1 MKKNIFSLALL
12 IFMPFALLAQG
23 YESLSQLG
31 PSTEK
36 IDMKNYKQVFYV
48 SIANGSDTN
57 GDGSINKP
65 WGTVFHAMNN
75 INNASKENR
84 IAVLISEGS
93 YSGFTLMMKPFV
105 DLYGCFQSASWQRDI
120 NKYSTIL
127 DGQKMRRVVVGA
139 DNSRID
145 GFTITNGL
153 SRSHGGGILCDD
165 TSPIISN
172 CIITNNYVLEPEEF
186 NYNRIH
192 QNGNH
197 GGGIA
202 ALYNSIPEIR
212 NNIFYQNKTSI
223 GNGGAIAFYGWLR
236 NSEAPP
242 TKIIN
247 NRMEGGWQPR
257 VTNNIFLHNVSG
269 ENDWGRTRSSNGGA
283 ISCAYESRP
292 VIENNLIICN
302 QAKGRSDA
310 GGIYTENFSYPLIK
324 GNWIVGNISDDDG
337 GGIYTNHT
345 GHALITQNFIAGNWT
360 IGKGAGGVRLS
371 KESRATVTDNIIV
384 HNQTGGGVQSVDSYM
399 ELTNNIIMHNKGNVS
414 LRYSNVFSYFVPSII
429 ENNTILENE
438 SKIIIELGDG
448 QKINFNSNNVNEK
461 VIGTKNNYK
470 PVGLMNTPIP
480 IEITGVNYNPDQFI
494 SEISLKFLPDN
505 QNLEGRVFTSGNF
518 WSVIKKVEQNKIY
531 VYGNVNLRNYDN
543 RGLILSDYKMKALKK
558 LIN

>member
-1 MKKNIFSLALL
+1 MKKNILLIALL
-12 IFMPFALLAQG
+12 FCFPVSLLAQA
-23 YESLSQLG
+23 YESLSQIG

-36 IDMKNYKQVFYV
+36 IDFQNYSQLLYV
-48 SIANGSDTN
+48 SCVKGSDTEGN
-57 GDGSINKP
+57 GSVNKP
-65 WGTVFHAMNN
+65 WGSVYYALNKIVTAT
-75 INNASKENR
+75 KENR
-84 IAVLISEGS
+84 VAIFVSEGS
-93 YSGFTLMMKPFV
+93 YSGFTLQLKPYV
-105 DLYGCFQSASWQRDI
+105 DLYGGFNKENWQRDI
-120 NKYSTIL
+120 YKYPTIL

-139 DNSRID
+139 DNSRLD
-145 GFTITNGL
+145 GFTVTNGL

-172 CIITNNYVLEPEEF
+172 CIISNNYVLEPEEF

-202 ALYNSIPEIR
+202 ALYNAVPEIR
-212 NNIFYQNKTSI
+212 NNIFYQNMTSI

-247 NRMEGGWQPR
+247 NRMEGGWQPH
-257 VTNNIFLHNVSG
+257 VTNNIFLHNISG
-269 ENDWGRTRSSNGGA
+269 KNDWGRTRSSNGGA

-324 GNWIVGNISDDDG
+324 ENWIVGNISDDDG

-345 GHALITQNFIAGNWT
+345 GHALITKNFIAGNWT

-371 KESRATVTDNIIV
+371 KESRATLIDNIIV

-399 ELTNNIIMHNKGNVS
+399 ELVNNIIMHNKGNVS
-414 LRYSNVFSYFVPSII
+414 LRYSNVFNYFVPSII
-429 ENNTILENE
+429 ENNIILENE
-438 SKIIIELGDG
+438 SKIILELGEG
-448 QKINFNSNNVNEK
+448 QKINFSGNNINEK
-461 VIGTKNNYK
+461 VSGTKNNFN
-470 PVGLMNTPIP
+470 PVEFVNTPVQL
-480 IEITGVNYNPDQFI
+480 EIIDYRYNPDDFI
-494 SEISLKFLPDN
+494 TEIVVKSKPDN
-505 QNLEGRVFTSGNF
+505 AVLEGRVITSGDF
-518 WSVIKKVEQNKIY
+518 WGVIKKVDNNKIS
-531 VYGNVNLRNYDN
+531 VWGNINLRESNSTV
-543 RGLILSDYKMKALKK
+543 LILSDYKIRTLKK
-558 LIN
+558 

>member
-1 MKKNIFSLALL
+1 MKKNILLIALL
-12 IFMPFALLAQG
+12 FCFPAALLSQA
-23 YESLSQLG
+23 YESLSQIG

-36 IDMKNYKQVFYV
+36 IDFQNYSQLFYV
-48 SIANGSDTN
+48 SHTKGSDTEGN
-57 GDGSINKP
+57 GSVNKP
-65 WGTVFHAMNN
+65 WSSVYYALNKIVIAT
-75 INNASKENR
+75 KENR
-84 IAVLISEGS
+84 VAIFVSEGT
-93 YSGFTLMMKPFV
+93 YSGFTLQLKPYV
-105 DLYGCFQSASWQRDI
+105 DLYGGFNKENWQRDI
-120 NKYSTIL
+120 YKYPTIL
-127 DGQKMRRVVVGA
+127 DGQKMRRVIIAA
-139 DNSRID
+139 DNSSID

-153 SRSHGGGILCDD
+153 ARSHGGGILCDD
-165 TSPIISN
+165 TSPTISN
-172 CIITNNYVLEPEEF
+172 CFITNNYVLEPAEF

-202 ALYNSIPEIR
+202 ALYNAVPEIR
-212 NNIFYQNKTSI
+212 NNIFYQNMTSI

-247 NRMEGGWQPR
+247 NRMEGGWQPH
-257 VTNNIFLHNVSG
+257 VINNIFLHNVSG

-310 GGIYTENFSYPLIK
+310 GGIYTENFSYPFIK

-384 HNQTGGGVQSVDSYM
+384 HNQTGGGIQSVDSYM
-399 ELTNNIIMHNKGNVS
+399 ELMNNIIMHNKGNVS
-414 LRYSNVFSYFVPSII
+414 LRYSNVFNYFVPSII
-429 ENNTILENE
+429 ENNIILENE
-438 SKIIIELGDG
+438 SKIILELGEG
-448 QKINFNSNNVNEK
+448 QKINFNGNNVNEK
-461 VIGTKNNYK
+461 VTGTKNYFK
-470 PVGLMNTPIP
+470 PVELLNAPIE
-480 IEITGVNYNPDQFI
+480 IEITGYKYNPADFT
-494 SEISLKFLPDN
+494 SEIEVKSIPDN
-505 QNLEGRVFTSGNF
+505 ISLVGRVIASGNF
-518 WSVIKKVEQNKIY
+518 WAVIKKVDKNKIS
-531 VYGNVNLRNYDN
+531 VCGNMNLRESNGN
-543 RGLILSDYKMKALKK
+543 GLILSDYKIKTQKK
-558 LIN
+558 

>member
-1 MKKNIFSLALL
+1 MKKNILLVALVFCL
-12 IFMPFALLAQG
+12 PAALLAQA
-23 YESLSQLG
+23 YESLSQMG

-36 IDMKNYKQVFYV
+36 IDSRNYNQLFYV
-48 SIANGSDTN
+48 SCVKGSDSEGN
-57 GDGSINKP
+57 GTVDKP
-65 WGTVFHAMNN
+65 WSSVYFALNKIVTAT
-75 INNASKENR
+75 KENR
-84 IAVLISEGS
+84 VAIFVSEGS
-93 YSGFTLMMKPFV
+93 YSGFTLQLKPYV
-105 DLYGCFQSASWQRDI
+105 DLYGGFNQENWQRDI
-120 NKYSTIL
+120 YKYPTIL
-127 DGQKMRRVVVGA
+127 DGQKMRRVIIAA

-153 SRSHGGGILCDD
+153 ARSHGGGILCDD

-172 CIITNNYVLEPEEF
+172 CFITNNYVLEPENF

-202 ALYNSIPEIR
+202 ALYNAVPEIR

-242 TKIIN
+242 SKFVN
-247 NRMEGGWQPR
+247 NRMEGGWQPH

-292 VIENNLIICN
+292 VIENNLILCN

-345 GHALITQNFIAGNWT
+345 GHALITKNFIAGNWT
-360 IGKGAGGVRLS
+360 IGKGAGGIRLS

-384 HNQTGGGVQSVDSYM
+384 HNQTGGGVQSVDSYI
-399 ELTNNIIMHNKGNVS
+399 ELINNVIMHNKGNAS
-414 LRYSNVFSYFVPSII
+414 LRYSNVFNYFIPSTI
-429 ENNTILENE
+429 ENNIILENE
-438 SKIIIELGDG
+438 SKIILELGEG
-448 QKINFNSNNVNEK
+448 QKINFNGNNVNEK
-461 VIGTKNNYK
+461 ITGTKNNFK
-470 PVGLMNTPIP
+470 PVELVNAPVQ
-480 IEITGVNYNPDQFI
+480 IEIIDHKFIPDEYTT
-494 SEISLKFLPDN
+494 EIDIKSIPDYI
-505 QNLEGRVFTSGNF
+505 NLEGRVITSGSF
-518 WSVIKKVEQNKIY
+518 WAVIKKVDKNKIS
-531 VYGNVNLRNYDN
+531 VWGNMNLREINSS
-543 RGLILSDYKMKALKK
+543 GLILSDYKIKTAK
-558 LIN
+558 NN